1 MEPLKDWYRYVD
13 QVSRPA
19 RKDDPSTAEEEA
31 APWRPWKQE
40 GGPGS
45 ENALP
50 AEEVRS
56 GSLLFAAKP
65 PAAAD
70 DEGAPGRVVPPPL
83 FGNLAPGVVHA
94 GTFMPAG
101 RHYEDLTVND
111 TLQPIPEFSVPRLS
125 APLLEFDAPRI
136 PTRSPA
142 EPETVLPE
150 PPVQLREAVE
160 AIAAPPPAAAPD
172 FRLPAPTV
180 SAPAPP
186 ELLLPAPTEAPQ
198 TSPAAPPAPA
208 PPPAS
213 TADILARPER
223 AAEEAERG
231 DKAPRHW
238 DLLTQIRGRDVAQN
252 SYKSPFQETREELVQ
267 RLLDPEL
274 TLEET
279 ARLLD
284 VCPTTVR
291 RYTNKGQLRC
301 FRTPGNQRRF
311 RLSDILE
318 FMEDRVADPGP
329 EPGDDSDTDD

>member
-19 RKDDPSTAEEEA
+19 RKDDPGTSEEAA

-40 GGPGS
+40 NVAEPESPLPVGESRLGPLLLAGKTPTAG
-45 ENALP
+45 EEEITP
-50 AEEVRS
+50 A
-56 GSLLFAAKP
+56 
-65 PAAAD
+65 
-70 DEGAPGRVVPPPL
+70 RVVPPPL
-83 FGNLAPGVVHA
+83 FGNLASGVVHA

-136 PTRSPA
+136 PARMPA
-142 EPETVLPE
+142 EPEVLLPE
-150 PPVQLREAVE
+150 PPAQLRETVE
-160 AIAAPPPAAAPD
+160 AIAAPAPSSSPD
-172 FRLPAPTV
+172 FRLASPTV
-180 SAPAPP
+180 TAPAPP
-186 ELLLPAPTEAPQ
+186 ELIPVAVVEAPQ
-198 TSPAAPPAPA
+198 SAVGTPLSAATSAPRLRSDPAP
-208 PPPAS
+208 
-213 TADILARPER
+213 
-223 AAEEAERG
+223 AEEAERN

-311 RLSDILE
+311 RLSDIVE
-318 FMEDRVADPGP
+318 FMGHRVVDANP
-329 EPGDDSDTDD
+329 ELGDDTETDD